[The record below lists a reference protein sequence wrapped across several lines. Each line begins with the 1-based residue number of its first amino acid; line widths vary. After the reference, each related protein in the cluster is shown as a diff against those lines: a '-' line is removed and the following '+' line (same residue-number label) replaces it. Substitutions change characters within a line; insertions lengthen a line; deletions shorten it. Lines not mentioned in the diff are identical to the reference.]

1 MRGEFK
7 RELPPKKKE
16 RAVRKKVGVSVIP
29 KKKRS
34 THEYYIMV
42 LSCTTHTRAQ
52 DTRFGRKDARTTTYW
67 NHRRTFTYGNSP
79 RGRSTRPSGKY
90 NCPHPPSHAT
100 AGVWGYWN
108 NHGNVPGVMFKCRL
122 VRPAP
127 LLPVWDSRSRRRV
140 SVPAVQI
147 KRGSHGGK
155 GPAHDLLGT
164 SSHSRAGARREG
176 SRSSKYHDVEMED
189 WDLRRL
195 AILNWARQFPFVKRI
210 ARPARTIQ
218 VREEHLC
225 PEHILY
231 KKIL

>member
-90 NCPHPPSHAT
+90 NCPHPPR
-100 AGVWGYWN
+100 
-108 NHGNVPGVMFKCRL
+108 M
-122 VRPAP
+122 
-127 LLPVWDSRSRRRV
+127 LLPASGVTGTTT
-140 SVPAVQI
+140 ATC
-147 KRGSHGGK
+147 RGSCLSAASYGLPPYSLCGTAVADDESLCPQCRSNVDPTAAK
-155 GPAHDLLGT
+155 VLRMT
-164 SSHSRAGARREG
+164 SSEPLPILAQVLDERDPVRRNI
-176 SRSSKYHDVEMED
+176 MM
-189 WDLRRL
+189 LRWKTGIC
-195 AILNWARQFPFVKRI
+195 AASPS
-210 ARPARTIQ
+210 
-218 VREEHLC
+218 
-225 PEHILY
+225 
-231 KKIL
+231 